1 MPGFDHSASTA
12 PCGHVTSE
20 AEAVEPPG
28 EQSGTFPGVSGE
40 QTLSARIWGFDLC
53 RDLPRVLS
61 SNGVAALRGDP
72 LRVRAFLIREFPT
85 LTEEALGGEPSETVQ
100 DAKRWY
106 LRTACDLIELQHA
119 GETVG
124 VFIGAPEDWSSY
136 YVRIFALLPRYQ
148 RPALIRRF
156 ARECMFEPLRAA
168 RIERVIADTSPAN
181 IAMARCFAEQNFY
194 FSGHQLSE
202 RWGPLVRYTH
212 FLDPACEAAFLK
224 RFAGTAPP
232 DTRTRKEDRP

>member
-12 PCGHVTSE
+12 PCGHVTSDVASSE
-20 AEAVEPPG
+20 
-28 EQSGTFPGVSGE
+28 SPGVQGNTVARPSVG
-40 QTLSARIWGFDLC
+40 QTLSAKIWGFDLC
-53 RDLPRVLS
+53 KDLPRVLS
-61 SNGVAALRGDP
+61 SNGVEALRGDP
-72 LRVRAFLIREFPT
+72 ARARAFLIREFPT
-85 LTEEALGGEPSETVQ
+85 LTEEALGAEPSETVQ

-106 LRTACDLIELQHA
+106 LRTACDVIELQHA

-181 IAMARCFAEQNFY
+181 IAMARCFSEQNFY

-232 DTRTRKEDRP
+232 GTRPRKEDTP

>member
-1 MPGFDHSASTA
+1 MPGLDHSASTA
-12 PCGHVTSE
+12 PCGHVTSDAAA
-20 AEAVEPPG
+20 AELSA
-28 EQSGTFPGVSGE
+28 EQSGTFSRFTAE
-40 QTLSARIWGFDLC
+40 QTLSAKIWGFDLC
-53 RDLPRVLS
+53 KDLPRVLS
-61 SNGVAALRGDP
+61 SHGVQAQRGDSQ
-72 LRVRAFLIREFPT
+72 RVRAFLLREFPT
-85 LTEEALGGEPSETVQ
+85 LTEEALGAEPSEAVQ

-106 LRTACDLIELQHA
+106 LRTACDLIELQHD

-124 VFIGAPEDWSSY
+124 AFIGAPEDWSSY

-156 ARECMFEPLRAA
+156 IRECVFEPLRAA

-181 IAMARCFAEQNFY
+181 IAMTRCFSEQSFY

-212 FLDPACEAAFLK
+212 FLDPAREAAFLK

-232 DTRTRKEDRP
+232 GRRTRKEDTP